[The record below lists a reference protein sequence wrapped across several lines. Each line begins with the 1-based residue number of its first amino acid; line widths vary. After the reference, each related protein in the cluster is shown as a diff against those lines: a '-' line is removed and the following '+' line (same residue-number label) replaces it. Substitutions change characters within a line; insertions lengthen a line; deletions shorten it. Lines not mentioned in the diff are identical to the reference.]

1 MINDKGRWNDVGCDV
16 LRGYLC
22 EIRAE
27 TSIPEPQP
35 DWTPC
40 QDQGLADQGF
50 VQLRD
55 SCYKLHE
62 GISNFDGAEEH
73 CRQYGE
79 DTHLLSIMDIIEEDF
94 SIVLSFKDRSDIV
107 WLGLKKSEVNTL
119 ISTRRTYIYD
129 HDFTLYTLLSYK

>member
-1 MINDKGRWNDVGCDV
+1 MFEGRWNDVGCDV

-55 SCYKLHE
+55 SCYKLEEAGTH
-62 GISNFDGAEEH
+62 FDKAEEH

-94 SIVLSFKDRSDIV
+94 SIVLSFKERSDIV
-107 WLGLKKSEVNTL
+107 WLGLKKSEV
-119 ISTRRTYIYD
+119 II
-129 HDFTLYTLLSYK
+129 TLLFNEIYINAKAFSSEYQRDL